1 MKEDRH
7 INFKLMR
14 QYILDHQDGAA
25 SKPAAG
31 GLYSIQP
38 LATGPEKSKKYW
50 RSLDELADTP
60 EFREF
65 VEREFPQQAEEW
77 NDPFERRTFLKL
89 MGASLALAGL
99 SACAFQPPEKIVP
112 YVTQPEEE
120 VPGKALFFATAS
132 SLGGIATPVLARSNE
147 GRPTKLEGNPDHP
160 NSRNSNPQDRG
171 SSATDIFSQAS
182 ILSLYDPDR
191 SQTPLYRDESRTW
204 STFVGEI
211 RTALDEQRP
220 KLGAG
225 IRFLTET
232 VTSPTLAAQLKGILT
247 EFSQAKWHQYE
258 PANNDNAR
266 AGAIMAFGQ
275 PVNTIYDFSKADRI
289 LSLDADFL
297 AAMPGTLRYAR
308 DFAARRRV
316 SKDSGVVDVPEL
328 SSGKKEMSRLYMIET
343 TPTTTGASA
352 DHRWSV
358 KPGELESYARA
369 FAGSIRGEGNSS
381 SGNQTV
387 TVETR
392 LEVSANGDHPK
403 PLYWPAL
410 QTIARDLQQHKGSS
424 IVIAGKEATP
434 AVHALVHAMNDAL
447 GNTGKTVFYSEPLE
461 ANPVDQ
467 HQSLL
472 ELISDI
478 EAGRVE
484 LLVIIGGNPV
494 YNTPA
499 DLKLNQERMFKTK
512 LRVHLSQYRDET
524 SELCHWNI
532 PETHYLEAWSD
543 TRAYDGTVT
552 IVQPLIE
559 PLYQNKSAHELLA
572 VFTAKYDQ
580 KPYEIIREY
589 WQGEGQKAVGRRQQA
604 ESGSPTGRGSD
615 RMPGATFSARVTPT
629 ANRSPAANATSTS
642 TKTAVGPSPFADFE
656 SWWRKCVHDGFI
668 LDTALPMKTV
678 SVNGEILAQANA
690 GATPAVPVPN
700 TQFELVFRTDPTIYD
715 GRFSN
720 NGWLQELPKPL
731 TKLTWD
737 NAALV
742 SPNTAKQLGL
752 EKTIG
757 RKGGDIYVDT
767 LKISYQGRTI
777 SEAVPTWIMPGQ
789 PDGVITLHLGYGRK
803 RAGRV
808 GNDHGFN
815 AYEIRTADSPWTGV
829 GAQVEKGPATHL
841 LAVTQLHFN
850 LEDPNFSKEP
860 RDIYR
865 QQTLEEY
872 LHGEHEKHE
881 SHDPPADETLYD
893 PKLYDYQNQGNGLN
907 YAWGMAIDL
916 NNCIGCNGCTIACQS
931 ENNIPVVGKEQVVRS
946 REMHWIRVD
955 TYFQGDNPVNP
966 EGTHFMP
973 VPCMHCENAPC
984 EPVCPVHATVHSA
997 EGLNDMVYNRC
1008 VGTKY
1013 CSNNCPYKV
1022 RRFNFFLYQDWETP
1036 SYQLM
1041 RNPDVSVRSRGVME
1055 KCTYCVQRIQGAKIT
1070 SEIEGRKVRDGEI
1083 VTACQA
1089 VCPTEAIV
1097 FGDIND
1103 PNSKVSKLKAEQRNY
1118 SLLSEL
1124 NTKPRTTYLSALRNP
1139 NPEIKS

>member
-1 MKEDRH
+1 MEKALSANKMSEDRH
-7 INFKLMR
+7 INFKLLS
-14 QYILDHQDGAA
+14 QYVLDQQDKSSGPPADGGGTDKPVLAA
-25 SKPAAG
+25 
-31 GLYSIQP
+31 
-38 LATGPEKSKKYW
+38 KKYW
-50 RSLDELADTP
+50 RSLEELADAP

-65 VEREFPQQAEEW
+65 VEREYPQHAEEW
-77 NDPFERRTFLKL
+77 DDPVERRTFLKL

-99 SACAFQPPEKIVP
+99 SGCAFQAPEKIVP
-112 YVTQPEEE
+112 YVTQPEYGT
-120 VPGKALFFATAS
+120 PGKALFFATAS
-132 SLGGIATPVLARSNE
+132 TLGGVATPLLARSNE
-147 GRPTKLEGNPDHP
+147 GRPTKIEGNPDHP
-160 NSRNSNPQDRG
+160 NSRNSDPLDRG

-182 ILSLYDPDR
+182 ILTLYDPDR
-191 SQTPLYRDESRTW
+191 AQTPLYREEARTW
-204 STFVGEI
+204 STFVGEM

-220 KLGAG
+220 KQGAG

-232 VTSPTLAAQLKGILT
+232 ITSPTLAAQLKAILT
-247 EFSQAKWHQYE
+247 EFPQAKWHQYE

-266 AGAIMAFGQ
+266 AGAVEAFGQ
-275 PVNTIYDFSKADRI
+275 PVHTIYDFSKADRI

-308 DFAARRRV
+308 DFAARRRIT
-316 SKDSGVVDVPEL
+316 E
-328 SSGKKEMSRLYMIET
+328 GKKEMSRLYVIET
-343 TPTTTGASA
+343 TPTTTGAAA

-358 KPGELESYARA
+358 KPSELEAVA
-369 FAGSIRGEGNSS
+369 HAIMMGHVPTRGEIPHPSS
-381 SGNQTV
+381 TLSIQSIV
-387 TVETR
+387 SIADD
-392 LEVSANGDHPK
+392 LEK
-403 PLYWPAL
+403 
-410 QTIARDLQQHKGSS
+410 HKGAS
-424 IVIAGKEATP
+424 IVIAGKEASP
-434 AVHALVHAMNDAL
+434 SIHALAHAMNQSL
-447 GNTGKTVFYSEPLE
+447 GNIGKTVIYTDPLE
-461 ANPVDQ
+461 ANSVDQ
-467 HQSLL
+467 RQSLQ
-472 ELISDI
+472 ELINDI
-478 EAGRVE
+478 DGGRVE
-484 LLVIIGGNPV
+484 MLVILGGNPV

-499 DLKLNQERMFKTK
+499 DLKLNQDRMFKTK
-512 LRVHLSQYRDET
+512 LRVHLSLYRDET

-532 PETHYLEAWSD
+532 PEAHYLEAWGD
-543 TRAYDGTVT
+543 TRSYDGTVT

-580 KPYEIIREY
+580 KPYEIIRDF
-589 WQGEGQKAVGRRQQA
+589 WRAGGQHGGVSSQQTA
-604 ESGSPTGRGSD
+604 GAGGSRPEAGAGTATGTPQPT
-615 RMPGATFSARVTPT
+615 PV
-629 ANRSPAANATSTS
+629 PAATTS
-642 TKTAVGPSPFADFE
+642 ADFE
-656 SWWRKCVHDGFI
+656 TWWRKCVHDGFI
-668 LDTALPMKTV
+668 PNTALAPKTL
-678 SVNGEILAQANA
+678 SLNTGSANQPNA
-690 GATPAVPVPN
+690 GGTPAVPVTSGNRSPGSGA
-700 TQFELVFRTDPTIYD
+700 FEIVFRTDPTIYD
-715 GRFSN
+715 GRFAN

-752 EKTIG
+752 EKKIG
-757 RKGGDIYVDT
+757 KKGGDIYVDT
-767 LKISYQGRTI
+767 LKITYQGRTI
-777 SEAVPTWIMPGQ
+777 SDRVPTWITPGQ
-789 PDGVITLHLGYGRK
+789 PDGVITIHLGYGRK
-803 RAGRV
+803 QAGRV
-808 GNDHGFN
+808 GNGYGFN
-815 AYEIRTADSPWTGV
+815 AYEIRTSDSPWSGQAV
-829 GAQVEKGPATHL
+829 QVEKGGGEPFL

-850 LEDPNFSKEP
+850 MEDHNFSKED
-860 RDIYR
+860 RDILR
-865 QQTLEEY
+865 TETLEDY
-872 LHGEHEKHE
+872 LHGKHE
-881 SHDPPADETLYD
+881 ENEEPEPGPNETLYD

-916 NNCIGCNGCTIACQS
+916 NNCVGCNACTIACQS

-955 TYFQGDNPVNP
+955 TYFKGEDASNP

-1036 SYQLM
+1036 TYQLM
-1041 RNPDVSVRSRGVME
+1041 RNPDVTVRSRGVME
-1055 KCTYCVQRIQGAKIT
+1055 KCTYCVQRIQGAKIQ

-1097 FGDIND
+1097 FGDVND

-1118 SLLSEL
+1118 SLLAEL

-1139 NPEIKS
+1139 NPEIKSEG